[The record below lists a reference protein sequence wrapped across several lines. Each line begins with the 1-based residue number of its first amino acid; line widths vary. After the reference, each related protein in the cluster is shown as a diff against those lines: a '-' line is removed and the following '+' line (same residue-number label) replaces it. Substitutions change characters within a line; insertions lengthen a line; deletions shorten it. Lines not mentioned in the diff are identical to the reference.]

1 MLSKLALSVWRLL
14 LKCEQ
19 EPDQGIA
26 VKSLEFISPSAAHG
40 RCTSQRCNKRHMF
53 WHAKRKH
60 FFFFLFQGLFLFLWI
75 HWINYKAIWQ
85 DSEIASLAREEKGL
99 LVLTHV

>member
-1 MLSKLALSVWRLL
+1 MGDAQARGVTK
-14 LKCEQ
+14 
-19 EPDQGIA
+19 GIC
-26 VKSLEFISPSAAHG
+26 FG
-40 RCTSQRCNKRHMF
+40 MQRENI
-53 WHAKRKH
+53 
-60 FFFFLFQGLFLFLWI
+60 FFFLFQGLFLFLWI